1 MVIERLRDHGVARIW
16 INGSFTT
23 GAPRPGDVDV
33 VCSTDGVV
41 PSTWSDIVSPHQHA
55 ELKRRYRVDLWFG
68 LAVKRHFESDR
79 NSNPKGLVDISLR

>member
-1 MVIERLRDHGVARIW
+1 MVIERLRDHGVSRVW

-23 GAPRPGDVDV
+23 DAPRPGDVDL

-41 PSTWSDIVSPHQHA
+41 PSAWSDIVSPQQHA

-68 LAVKRHFESDR
+68 PAVKRQFESDR
-79 NSNPKGLVDISLR
+79 SGVPKGLVEISLQ